1 MITLGSLADGYLEDI
16 SEYQM
21 LDSKSVTDLL
31 DWTYS
36 EQANMDIETY
46 MDRLQLATVV
56 LSRPVHS
63 TM

>member
-1 MITLGSLADGYLEDI
+1 MITVGSLADGYLEDI
-16 SEYQM
+16 SEYQL

-31 DWTYS
+31 EWTYS
-36 EQANMDIETY
+36 GDASKDIETY
-46 MDRLQLATVV
+46 MDRLELATVV